1 MNNLTI
7 EPKIII
13 FGPLLPISY
22 KLVHENDKTQLANN
36 YTITFVLLCWLF
48 LILSSQIQAIFFMSV
63 KIDYMNFHEKDMTI
77 FAEKKKK
84 CAKKEEERQMNTN
97 YKPS

>member
-13 FGPLLPISY
+13 FGPFLPISY

-48 LILSSQIQAIFFMSV
+48 LNLSS
-63 KIDYMNFHEKDMTI
+63 
-77 FAEKKKK
+77 
-84 CAKKEEERQMNTN
+84 
-97 YKPS
+97 

>member
-48 LILSSQIQAIFFMSV
+48 LNLSSQIQVIFFMSV
-63 KIDYMNFHEKDMTI
+63 KIDYLNFREKDMTI

-84 CAKKEEERQMNTN
+84 MCKEKKKKDR
-97 YKPS
+97 